1 MKRFLAIAGTLPLL
15 LAGGCMMMEPA
26 EETATKAEVEYLRGE
41 LRALRQEQAA
51 SSANVGRLQSDL
63 YAASANQGEYA
74 TQAQLADLARQ
85 IESLRGAIAAESSE
99 RAKGQQRIYDDIVKK
114 MTDIAKQQQAAA
126 AKNAAAAASARTYG
140 SGWEHVVQPG
150 ESLSA
155 IAAAYHVKV
164 DSIVRAN
171 EIKNPNALRAGQ
183 KLFIP
188 DPN

>member
-1 MKRFLAIAGTLPLL
+1 
-15 LAGGCMMMEPA
+15 MMMEPA

-63 YAASANQGEYA
+63 YAASANQGDYA

-85 IESLRGAIAAESSE
+85 IESLRGALADESSE
-99 RAKGQQRIYDDIVKK
+99 RVKGERKIYDDIVRKV
-114 MTDIAKQQQAAA
+114 TDIAKQQQAAA
-126 AKNAAAAASARTYG
+126 AKNAAAAQRTYG

-171 EIKNPNALRAGQ
+171 EIRNPNALRAGQ

>member
-1 MKRFLAIAGTLPLL
+1 MKRFFAIAGMLPLL
-15 LAGGCMMMEPA
+15 LAGGCMLLEPR
-26 EETATKAEVEYLRGE
+26 EETATKAEVDYLRGE

-63 YAASANQGEYA
+63 YAASANQSDYA
-74 TQAQLADLARQ
+74 TQAQFADLARQ
-85 IESLRGAIAAESSE
+85 IESLRAAVAAESAE

-114 MTDIAKQQQAAA
+114 MTDIAKQQQQAA
-126 AKNAAAAASARTYG
+126 AKNAAQRTYG

-155 IAAAYHVKV
+155 IAAAYRVKV
-164 DSIVRAN
+164 DAIVRAN
-171 EIKNPNALRAGQ
+171 EIKNPNALRAGE

>member
-1 MKRFLAIAGTLPLL
+1 
-15 LAGGCMMMEPA
+15 MMMEPA

-51 SSANVGRLQSDL
+51 SSANMGRLQSDL

-99 RAKGQQRIYDDIVKK
+99 RVKGQQRIYDDIVKK

-126 AKNAAAAASARTYG
+126 AKNAAAAAQRTYG

-164 DSIVRAN
+164 DAIVRAN
-171 EIKNPNALRAGQ
+171 DIKNPNALRAGQ

>member
-1 MKRFLAIAGTLPLL
+1 MKRFFLFLPLL
-15 LAGGCMMMEPA
+15 CAGGCLLLEPA

-41 LRALRQEQAA
+41 VRALRQAQAA
-51 SSANVGRLQSDL
+51 SAADVGRLQGDV
-63 YAASANQGEYA
+63 YAASAGRSEYA

-85 IESLRGAIAAESSE
+85 VESLRSAIASESSE
-99 RAKGQQRIYDDIVKK
+99 RARGQAQVYDDIVKK
-114 MTDIAKQQQAAA
+114 MTDIAKQQQNAA
-126 AKNAAAAASARTYG
+126 AKNAAAAQRSYG

-155 IAAAYHVKV
+155 IAAAYHVKA
-164 DSIVRAN
+164 DAIVRAN
-171 EIKNPNALRAGQ
+171 DIKNPNALRVNQ

>member
-1 MKRFLAIAGTLPLL
+1 MKRFFLLFPCLPLF
-15 LAGGCMMMEPA
+15 AAAGCMMLEPA
-26 EETATKAEVEYLRGE
+26 EETATKAEVDYLRGE

-63 YAASANQGEYA
+63 YAASANQGDYA

-85 IESLRGAIAAESSE
+85 VESLRAAVAAESSE
-99 RAKGQQRIYDDIVKK
+99 RVQGEKRIYDDIVRK

-126 AKNAAAAASARTYG
+126 AKNAAAAQRTYG
-140 SGWEHVVQPG
+140 SGWEHEVKPG

-155 IAAAYHVKV
+155 IAAAYRVKV
-164 DSIVRAN
+164 DAIVRAN